1 MTEEKKMKCLIYVTK
16 SKPWLFFD
24 KSINYY
30 SLSNKKVDN
39 DLNGKI
45 VAEFDG
51 EVEEITHGYGEYG
64 EYYQTKTLGLMGLRE
79 HSCISSDELSEYLKR
94 GDVVSKVG
102 YAIHIKNLN
111 VFDKPKKISDFYKR
125 TEKVNP
131 DIICAFCTN
140 YPFDKCK
147 ECRDNYDYFNLKK
160 APQNMMYVYDYLGN
174 KYVLISIRPYWAC
187 KILNGEKT
195 IEVRKQVLNC
205 MKGN

>member
-1 MTEEKKMKCLIYVTK
+1 MKCLIYVTK

-51 EVEEITHGYGEYG
+51 EVEEITKVRN
-64 EYYQTKTLGLMGLRE
+64 YYDMKPESFDNLYYTKTLDCEQL
-79 HSCISSDELSEYLKR
+79 SISSCMITEQFDNYLK
-94 GDVVSKVG
+94 DKTG
-102 YAIHIKNLN
+102 YAIHIKNLVIDGWRDLEEFFTCGRDN
-111 VFDKPKKISDFYKR
+111 VFRHAKR
-125 TEKVNP
+125 P
-131 DIICAFCTN
+131 
-140 YPFDKCK
+140 
-147 ECRDNYDYFNLKK
+147 
-160 APQNMMYVYDYLGN
+160 PQNMMKVWAPAYPSYRYSYPSIKDEYI
-174 KYVLISIRPYWAC
+174 LISIHPEWAC

>member
-1 MTEEKKMKCLIYVTK
+1 MTEDKKMKCLIYVTK
-16 SKPWLFFD
+16 SKSWLFFD

-51 EVEEITHGYGEYG
+51 EVEEITKVRN
-64 EYYQTKTLGLMGLRE
+64 YYDMKPEAFDNLYYTKTLDCEQL
-79 HSCISSDELSEYLKR
+79 SISSCMTTEQFDNYLK
-94 GDVVSKVG
+94 DKNG

-111 VFDKPKKISDFYKR
+111 IFDKPKKLGMAHY
-125 TEKVNP
+125 T
-131 DIICAFCTN
+131 T
-140 YPFDKCK
+140 
-147 ECRDNYDYFNLKK
+147 LKSANKIQK
-160 APQNMMYVYDYLGN
+160 APQNMCIVRSYYPKNYFE
-174 KYVLISIRPYWAC
+174 KYVLISVRPEWAC

-205 MKGN
+205 MKGD

>member
-1 MTEEKKMKCLIYVTK
+1 MKCLIYVTK
-16 SKPWLFFD
+16 SKPLLFFD

-51 EVEEITHGYGEYG
+51 EVEEITHGYGKYG
-64 EYYQTKTLGLMGLRE
+64 EYYQTKTLGLTSLRE
-79 HSCISSDELSEYLKR
+79 HSCISSDELSEYLKH

-111 VFDKPKKISDFYKR
+111 VFDKPKKISDFYKS
-125 TEKVNP
+125 
-131 DIICAFCTN
+131 TN
-140 YPFDKCK
+140 EITFEPP
-147 ECRDNYDYFNLKK
+147 LPLIK
-160 APQNMMYVYDYLGN
+160 APQNMCYAYDKYVN
-174 KYVLISIRPYWAC
+174 KYVVISVRPEWAC

>member
-1 MTEEKKMKCLIYVTK
+1 MKCLIYVTK

-51 EVEEITHGYGEYG
+51 EVEEITKVRN
-64 EYYQTKTLGLMGLRE
+64 YYDMKPESFDNLYYTKTLDCEQL
-79 HSCISSDELSEYLKR
+79 SISSCMITEQFDNYLK
-94 GDVVSKVG
+94 DKTG
-102 YAIHIKNLN
+102 YAIHIKNLVSDGWRDLEEFFTCGRDN
-111 VFDKPKKISDFYKR
+111 VFRHAKR
-125 TEKVNP
+125 P
-131 DIICAFCTN
+131 
-140 YPFDKCK
+140 
-147 ECRDNYDYFNLKK
+147 
-160 APQNMMYVYDYLGN
+160 PQNMMKVWAPAYPSYRYSYPSIKDEYI
-174 KYVLISIRPYWAC
+174 LISIHPEWAC

>member
-1 MTEEKKMKCLIYVTK
+1 MKCLIYVTK

-51 EVEEITHGYGEYG
+51 EVEEIEYKHIKERDDIG
-64 EYYQTKTLGLMGLRE
+64 ILRNETWYEYRGLNIG
-79 HSCISSDELSEYLKR
+79 HYDCELSKKSCLSLNEIFDYLDNKN
-94 GDVVSKVG
+94 G

-111 VFDKPKKISDFYKR
+111 VFDKPRELDYYYKFINVDG
-125 TEKVNP
+125 KA
-131 DIICAFCTN
+131 DAI
-140 YPFDKCK
+140 
-147 ECRDNYDYFNLKK
+147 NLKR
-160 APQNMMYVYDYLGN
+160 APQNMCYAYDIHGN
-174 KYVLISIRPYWAC
+174 KYVVISVHPEWAC

>member
-1 MTEEKKMKCLIYVTK
+1 MKCLIYVTK
-16 SKPWLFFD
+16 SKTWLFFD

-51 EVEEITHGYGEYG
+51 EVEEITHGYGKYG
-64 EYYQTKTLGLMGLRE
+64 EYYQTKALGLMSLRE

-111 VFDKPKKISDFYKR
+111 IFDKSRELDYYYKFINVDG
-125 TEKVNP
+125 KA
-131 DIICAFCTN
+131 DAI
-140 YPFDKCK
+140 
-147 ECRDNYDYFNLKK
+147 NLKR
-160 APQNMMYVYDYLGN
+160 APQNMMYVYNYLGD
-174 KYVLISIRPYWAC
+174 KYVLISVRPEWAC

-195 IEVRKQVLNC
+195 IEIRKQVLNC